1 MSVRPDRQFSIRYN
15 SYKGYRAVTLLG
27 ELYFV
32 TTGDKIGAIT
42 GLWITNHAYLDYE
55 PRIFG
60 FHVIIGSP
68 PLGLSNGPKFHHRW
82 IILQK
87 DCFTSG
93 YPLTVIY
100 LDYMWDFSGLRFGNI
115 SPLHWGQPHE
125 ATVVKMVPT
134 RPLASRSFCLLV
146 LLCDHR
152 SLSNLQQRN
161 TEAWY
166 NLHKNDRLV
175 SVLVF
180 VQWSPKD
187 SPRDDG
193 RQICPK

>member
-1 MSVRPDRQFSIRYN
+1 MKLQETESRNSFERFSQKRIEFTTTYHHTDQRLNCFRIECQFTTSPVAEFNREVLYELRMSW
-15 SYKGYRAVTLLG
+15 KHG
-27 ELYFV
+27 
-32 TTGDKIGAIT
+32 
-42 GLWITNHAYLDYE
+42 
-55 PRIFG
+55 
-60 FHVIIGSP
+60 
-68 PLGLSNGPKFHHRW
+68 
-82 IILQK
+82 
-87 DCFTSG
+87 
-93 YPLTVIY
+93 
-100 LDYMWDFSGLRFGNI
+100 
-115 SPLHWGQPHE
+115 GQPHE
-125 ATVVKMVPT
+125 ATVVKMAPT
-134 RPLASRSFCLLV
+134 RPLASRSFCPLV

-166 NLHKNDRLV
+166 TLHQNYRPV